1 MPSSLYD
8 TPAGGGY
15 RITSTGD
22 TGGGGG
28 SNDWLMSL
36 AQRRAAQEAEMRDLE
51 LRAAKD
57 AMLRSKAPKLESRDP
72 YEDKMRELDMQE
84 RVAQVR
90 ARTQA
95 PPKKLMTGFNINPG
109 WVNDTENMN
118 AYQREAF
125 VPQGA
130 GMVSTPGPSP
140 AGLSGGG
147 AGGAG
152 GAGGGFSLPD
162 DNESIADRA
171 KRMYGDW
178 AGNTQRRDAQDY
190 GRKMALLSGV

>member
-1 MPSSLYD
+1 
-8 TPAGGGY
+8 
-15 RITSTGD
+15 
-22 TGGGGG
+22 
-28 SNDWLMSL
+28 MSL

-72 YEDKMRELDMQE
+72 YEDSMKDLAMRE
-84 RVAQVR
+84 RVAEVN
-90 ARTQA
+90 AKTQA
-95 PPKKLMTGFNINPG
+95 PPKKMMTGFNINPG

-140 AGLSGGG
+140 AGLSGGEG
-147 AGGAG
+147 AGGARG
-152 GAGGGFSLPD
+152 NFFSAPD

-178 AGNTQRRDAQDY
+178 AGNSQRRDAQDY